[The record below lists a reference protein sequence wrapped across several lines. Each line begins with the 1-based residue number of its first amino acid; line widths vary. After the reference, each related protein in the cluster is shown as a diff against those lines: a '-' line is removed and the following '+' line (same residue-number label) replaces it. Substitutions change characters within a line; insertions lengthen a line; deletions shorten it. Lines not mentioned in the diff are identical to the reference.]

1 MVLCYKGSPYTY
13 PNFCWECMLHRE
25 EENEEEYK
33 ERIES
38 QLAAQEE
45 DDVERIKEESRR
57 RRQAI
62 LEKYKQQQ
70 QQKLNAE
77 PLTDMFTGID
87 PCCCLLSRQGCS
99 THLS

>member
-1 MVLCYKGSPYTY
+1 
-13 PNFCWECMLHRE
+13 MLHRE

-33 ERIES
+33 ERIEL

-62 LEKYKQQQ
+62 LEKYKQLQ
-70 QQKLNAE
+70 QQKSNAE
-77 PLTDMFTGID
+77 QLSDMVTGIAWLAIACWVD
-87 PCCCLLSRQGCS
+87 KNEALFCPDLQYLYVACC
-99 THLS
+99 